1 MKYGSIT
8 SRRCK
13 RCGTVAVGP
22 HSIHAQTASEEHL
35 RKIPLCADCKQWAKD
50 NPGKVVK

>member
-1 MKYGSIT
+1 MRYGSIT

-22 HSIHAQTASEEHL
+22 HPIHAQNTSEEHL
-35 RKIPLCADCKQWAKD
+35 RKIPLCAECTKWAKS